1 MPEEDISILK
11 YNQEVKS
18 LKALIIAYAD
28 TEPLLE
34 KTDTC
39 LVGLAASLLVNILAE
54 KNSQEQVKK

>member
-28 TEPLLE
+28 TEPLLG

-39 LVGLAASLLVNILAE
+39 LVGLAASLLGNILAE
-54 KNSQEQVKK
+54 KK